1 MRPNKQ
7 NSKNAIGVIE
17 ESSLVLGEPNIT
29 VCMYFEVCISLKKL
43 LMVTFNIKAIK
54 IYISKCYHPVKLPFG
69 GIKA

>member
-29 VCMYFEVCISLKKL
+29 VCMYF
-43 LMVTFNIKAIK
+43 
-54 IYISKCYHPVKLPFG
+54 
-69 GIKA
+69 